1 MLGEISLRN
10 GAADHTRQTEF
21 NMLMQTHEARLT
33 ALREELKR
41 RGLSGF
47 VVPICD
53 EHMSEYVG
61 EYAQRLGWLTGFG
74 GSAGSAVVM
83 ANTAA
88 IFTDGRYTVQVRDQV
103 DGNLFE
109 YVSIAQT
116 KPAEW
121 IAANAS
127 AGDKIGYDAWL
138 HTAAWVAAAQK
149 AADKAGVQMVAVD
162 SNPVDAVWSDQPARS
177 DAKLAVHN
185 DTDAGKN
192 SEAKRGEMAAL
203 LRAKG
208 IDTAVIAA
216 LDSVAWMFNIR
227 GADVANTPVGLAFSL
242 LHSDGSAEL
251 FVAPE
256 KMTPAVQAHLGNQ
269 VTVRRYDELAQQLAL
284 HAGKRVAVDPD
295 LSVAAIAQALTAGGA
310 HVVDMRDPAVL
321 PKATKNAV
329 EQDGT
334 RAAHIRD
341 GAALTRFLRWCTEEL
356 VKGGQTELSAA
367 AKLREFRE
375 QTGVLKD
382 LSFRTISATGP
393 HGALCHYSVSEE
405 TNIAIEPGHLYL
417 VDSGGQYLDGTTD
430 VTRVI
435 AVGTPTDEMRR
446 RYTQV
451 LKGHIALATARFPAG
466 TSGGSL
472 DVLARQYLWADGVD
486 YAHGTGHG
494 VGSYLAVHEGPQR
507 IGMAAGVQAG
517 TGEPL
522 LPGMIVSNEP
532 GYYQEGAFGIRI
544 ENLVLVREA
553 DIAGAEGSY
562 LEFENLTW
570 APLEPRLID
579 TELLSRSDIVWI
591 NNYHSAVLHHI
602 APQLPEIDRDWLHSV
617 AAPIFIPA

>member
-1 MLGEISLRN
+1 MLFSVRIFKEI
-10 GAADHTRQTEF
+10 Q
-21 NMLMQTHEARLT
+21 MLMQTHEARLS

-41 RGLSGF
+41 RGLNGF

-61 EYAQRLGWLTGFG
+61 DYAQRLGWLTGFG

-83 ANTAA
+83 TQKAA

-103 DGNLFE
+103 DGKLFD
-109 YVSIAQT
+109 YISVAQT

-149 AADKAGVQMVAVD
+149 AAQAAGAHMVAVD
-162 SNPVDAVWSDQPARS
+162 GNPIDAIWSDQPARS
-177 DAKLAVHN
+177 DAKLAVHSEQ
-185 DTDAGKN
+185 DAGK
-192 SEAKRGEMAAL
+192 SSDTKRSEMAAS
-203 LRAKG
+203 LRANNV
-208 IDTAVIAA
+208 DAAVIAA
-216 LDSVAWMFNIR
+216 LDSVAWTFNIR
-227 GADVANTPVGLAFSL
+227 GGDVDNTPVSLAFTL
-242 LHSDGSAEL
+242 LHADGTAEL

-256 KMTPAVQAHLGNQ
+256 KLSPQVQAHLGNQ
-269 VTVRRYDELAQQLAL
+269 VTVRRYDELAQQLATL
-284 HAGKRVAVDPD
+284 SGKRVAVDPD
-295 LSVAAIAQALTAGGA
+295 YSVAAIEQALQSGGA
-310 HVVDMRDPAVL
+310 QIVKMRDPALL
-321 PKATKNAV
+321 PKAVKNAT
-329 EQDGT
+329 EQAGT

-367 AKLREFRE
+367 FKLREFRE

-393 HGALCHYSVSEE
+393 HGALCHYSVNEE
-405 TNIAIEPGHLYL
+405 TNLAIEEGHLYL

-435 AVGTPTDEMRR
+435 AVGEPTDEMRK

-451 LKGHIALATARFPAG
+451 LKGHIALATAKFPKG
-466 TSGGSL
+466 TPGGAL
-472 DVLARQYLWADGVD
+472 DVLARQYLWADGAD

-507 IGMAAGVQAG
+507 IGMSAGVQAG
-517 TGEPL
+517 TSEPL
-522 LPGMIVSNEP
+522 LAGMILSNEP
-532 GYYQEGAFGIRI
+532 GYYKEGAFGIRI
-544 ENLVLVREA
+544 ENLVLVQEA
-553 DIAGAEGSY
+553 AIEGSEGVY

-579 TELLSRSDIVWI
+579 VRLLSATDIGWV
-591 NNYHSAVLHHI
+591 NRYHDEVMALI
-602 APQLPEIDRDWLHSV
+602 APQLDGEDLAWLTQIC
-617 AAPIFIPA
+617 APIGHKS

>member
-1 MLGEISLRN
+1 
-10 GAADHTRQTEF
+10 
-21 NMLMQTHEARLT
+21 MLMQTHEARLS

-41 RGLSGF
+41 RGLNGF

-83 ANTAA
+83 LNTAA

-103 DGNLFE
+103 DGKLFD
-109 YVSIAQT
+109 YVSVAQT

-149 AADKAGVQMVAVD
+149 AADTAGAHMVAVD
-162 SNPVDAVWSDQPARS
+162 GNPIDAVWADQPERS
-177 DAKLAVHN
+177 DAKLAVHL
-185 DTDAGKN
+185 DADAGK
-192 SEAKRGEMAAL
+192 SSDTKRAEMAAE
-203 LRAKG
+203 LRGKG

-216 LDSVAWMFNIR
+216 LDSVAWMYNIR

-242 LHSDGSAEL
+242 LHNDGTAEL

-256 KMTPAVQAHLGNQ
+256 KLTPAVQAHLGNQ
-269 VTVRRYDELAQQLAL
+269 VTIRRYDELAEQLAAL
-284 HAGKRVAVDPD
+284 SGKHVAVDPD

-310 HVVDMRDPAVL
+310 QVVNMRDPAVL

-356 VKGGQTELSAA
+356 VKRGQTELSAA

-393 HGALCHYSVSEE
+393 HGALCHYSVTEE
-405 TNIAIEPGHLYL
+405 TNIPIEEGHLYL

-435 AVGTPTDEMRR
+435 AVGEPTEEMRT

-451 LKGHIALATARFPAG
+451 LRGHIALAMARFPKG
-466 TSGGSL
+466 TSGGAL
-472 DVLARQYLWADGVD
+472 DILARQYLWADGVD

-507 IGMAAGVQAG
+507 IGMSAG
-517 TGEPL
+517 TQSGTSEAL
-522 LPGMIVSNEP
+522 LPGMILSNEP
-532 GYYQEGAFGIRI
+532 GYYKEDSFGIRI
-544 ENLVLVREA
+544 ENLVLVQHA
-553 DIAGAEGSY
+553 DIADAEGEY

-579 TELLSRSDIVWI
+579 TALLSPTDFAWVNS
-591 NNYHSAVLHHI
+591 YHAQVMVHI
-602 APQLPEIDRDWLHSV
+602 GPQLNQEDRLWLQNITV
-617 AAPIFIPA
+617 PIM